1 MGLYFAQRKNEASW
15 KMEFYLT
22 VNIISGTVRLVSP
35 YIKLLFLLWLNFHN
49 SQLVNLVMVALRLN
63 KERKCIVQTFSFI
76 AYLKKKIQTPKLG
89 LEFDF
94 TFAK

>member
-15 KMEFYLT
+15 KMESYLT

-35 YIKLLFLLWLNFHN
+35 YFKLLFLMWLNFHN

-63 KERKCIVQTFSFI
+63 KERK
-76 AYLKKKIQTPKLG
+76 KG
-89 LEFDF
+89 LVEVE
-94 TFAK
+94 